1 MKTMP
6 NLTYQIQYLLKVFPS
21 LYSQSRLTIAP
32 RTSIIGFYS
41 PFLDYYRIEVC
52 HPSGLKVYFVSL
64 FATHKHQA
72 RPQQPKSK
80 ISLYQEY
87 EKLDLL

>member
-1 MKTMP
+1 MP
-6 NLTYQIQYLLKVFPS
+6 NPTYQIQYLLKVFPS
-21 LYSQSRLTIAP
+21 LYSQSHLAIAP
-32 RTSIIGFYS
+32 RTSILGSYS
-41 PFLDYYRIEVC
+41 LLLNYYRIQVC

-64 FATHKHQA
+64 FATRRHQA
-72 RPQQPKSK
+72 HPQQPKSK